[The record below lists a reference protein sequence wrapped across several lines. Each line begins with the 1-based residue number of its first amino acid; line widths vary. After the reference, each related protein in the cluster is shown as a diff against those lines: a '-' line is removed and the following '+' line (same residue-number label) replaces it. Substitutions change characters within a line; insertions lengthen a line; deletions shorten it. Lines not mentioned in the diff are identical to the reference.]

1 MTALNCDQHADLVRA
16 RLQAAGGVR
25 RAALRAAPTAKGG
38 HARETLAR
46 HAHRGRLAVDRAEA
60 DVPTRLEAAR
70 PATQASRDYDALGR
84 AADAGRPKPV
94 HRLPADATADD
105 TRAPSRLVARLAAE
119 GPGRPPTGRR
129 LENPRKPR
137 VTKSWPCVRKSA
149 HKDFSFWAEIV
160 ILLSISKVF
169 EVENAVPLT
178 KNRGFCL

>member
-1 MTALNCDQHADLVRA
+1 
-16 RLQAAGGVR
+16 
-25 RAALRAAPTAKGG
+25 
-38 HARETLAR
+38 LAR

-149 HKDFSFWAEIV
+149 HKDFL
-160 ILLSISKVF
+160 ILKIIAKMLSKFFIF
-169 EVENAVPLT
+169 GAQNAVPLT